1 MNTIGSA
8 LAIAFAVA
16 ALGCGDDTGGSS
28 GGGGAGAGGG
38 GAGGAA
44 AGCDAGQVCLTVN
57 KQGEASGQL
66 AVIWFR
72 LEGTLAKD
80 PTVAYQQAFAGSES
94 AVTIDLAS
102 VTAPPNEDLLCERAC
117 ADVLT
122 CPCTGAFEASVGYI
136 MVVVDENAD
145 GTLSP
150 AEIGTSSNVVGIAN
164 TAVIYGASTVAAA
177 PAPFDQTFP
186 EGVKEGMA
194 PYRINQDG
202 AYLPAD
208 AGTSFELKVGPN
220 VF

>member
-1 MNTIGSA
+1 MNTFGNA
-8 LAIAFAVA
+8 VAIAFAVV
-16 ALGCGDDTGGSS
+16 ALGCGDDTSGSGGS
-28 GGGGAGAGGG
+28 GGAGAGGG
-38 GAGGAA
+38 GTGGAA
-44 AGCDAGQVCLTVN
+44 AACDAGQVCLTVN
-57 KQGEASGQL
+57 RQGEASGQL
-66 AVIWFR
+66 AVVWFR

-80 PTVAYQQAFAGSES
+80 PTVGFQQAFAGTEE

-102 VTAPPNEDLLCERAC
+102 VTPPTDVDLLCERAC

-122 CPCTGAFEASVGYI
+122 CPCTGTFKASVGYV
-136 MVVVDENAD
+136 MVVVDENND
-145 GTLSP
+145 GTLAP
-150 AEIGTSSNVVGIAN
+150 AEIGKSSNIVGIAN
-164 TAVIYGASTVAAA
+164 TAVIYAASTVAAA

-208 AGTSFELKVGPN
+208 AGTSFELKVGPD